1 MTPTMKTTTSSSG
14 CGCGCEGTGS
24 SQGQTARSGFA
35 ERPRFFPRQL
45 ITPDDLT
52 LGQEYLRNK
61 IRRHNRYLVG
71 WGVVCGARVVKS
83 ADNLPWK
90 VVVKTGYILGPYGD
104 EILIDR
110 DRCFDLRTKCIT
122 GVTGDVCSSTEVPD
136 PFCTGNQTPTPAG
149 PIYIAVKYQE
159 SMARPVRVQ
168 PAGCGCDDS
177 SCEYS
182 RWQDGYQIC
191 VLDACPDSHQNP
203 PSLDEIGKPH
213 GIPDCP
219 PCPTDPWV
227 VLARVT
233 VDANGLV
240 QVIDN
245 CSCRRMVISFAP
257 YWTRCNDA
265 PIGTSPTAPTPAPT
279 PTPTP
284 GPAPA
289 PAPGASGS
297 PIR

>member
-1 MTPTMKTTTSSSG
+1 MTPTMTNATSG
-14 CGCGCEGTGS
+14 CGGNGTA
-24 SQGQTARSGFA
+24 QGQTAKAGFA

-61 IRRHNRYLVG
+61 MRRHNRYVHG

-83 ADNLPWK
+83 ADNLAWK
-90 VVVKTGYILGPYGD
+90 VVVKPGYILGPYGD
-104 EILIDR
+104 EIMIDR

-122 GVTGDVCSSTEVPD
+122 GVTGDVCTGTEVPD
-136 PFCTGNQTPTPAG
+136 PFCSGTQTPPPKD
-149 PIYIAVKYQE
+149 PIYVAVKYQE
-159 SMARPVRVQ
+159 TMARPVRVQ
-168 PAGCGCDDS
+168 PVGCGCDDS

-191 VLDACPDSHQNP
+191 VLDHCPTSHVDP
-203 PSLDEIGKPH
+203 PSLDDLGKPH

-227 VLARVT
+227 VLAKVT
-233 VDANGLV
+233 VDPNGVV

-245 CSCRRMVISFAP
+245 CSCRRMVISLAP
-257 YWTRCNDA
+257 YWTRCNEPA
-265 PIGTSPTAPTPAPT
+265 TGPTDTPPN
-279 PTPTP
+279 
-284 GPAPA
+284 
-289 PAPGASGS
+289 
-297 PIR
+297 R